1 MEGEKEVLVVGGDR
15 GGQADKRKKDES
27 FVLICPRPLFS
38 RLPLPAWLKKRLAS
52 VRRSQVRG
60 ERCLV
65 DRGR

>member
-38 RLPLPAWLKKRLAS
+38 RLPHPAWL
-52 VRRSQVRG
+52 
-60 ERCLV
+60 
-65 DRGR
+65 